1 MTREETIKIIRII
14 AATYPN
20 FKMNDISETVDAWYF
35 FLSDFGYPEISIA
48 LKTYVQTNGT
58 GFAPSASQLINLTK
72 VVDDYSSFNENE
84 AWALVN
90 KAIKNSLYNSDQEF
104 EKLPDV
110 VKKAVGNPANLRE
123 WAMLRTSEVE
133 TVVASNFM
141 RNYSTELSRAQE
153 MNKMPLEV
161 KNLIS
166 ATIAKQSELICGN
179 SGRRLLHD

>member
-20 FKMNDISETVDAWYF
+20 FKMNDISETVDVWFF
-35 FLSDFGYPEISIA
+35 FLADYGYPEISLA

-58 GFAPSASQLINLTK
+58 GFPPSVSQLINLTK
-72 VVDDYSSFNENE
+72 VVEDYLTFNENE

-110 VKKAVGNPANLRE
+110 VKKAVGTPANLRE
-123 WAMLRTSEVE
+123 WAMLSTSEVE

-153 MNKMPLEV
+153 INKMPLEV
-161 KNLIS
+161 KKLIS
-166 ATIAKQSELICGN
+166 ATIAEQQELIFGN
-179 SGRRLLHD
+179 AERRLLND

>member
-35 FLSDFGYPEISIA
+35 FLADYGYPEISLA

-58 GFAPSASQLINLTK
+58 GFPPSVSQLINLTK
-72 VVDDYSSFNENE
+72 VVEDYSSFNENE
-84 AWALVN
+84 AWSLVN
-90 KAIKNSLYNSDQEF
+90 KAIKNSLYNSESEF

-110 VKKAVGNPANLRE
+110 VKKTVGHPANLRE
-123 WAMLRTSEVE
+123 WAMLNSSEVE

-141 RNYSTELSRAQE
+141 RNYRVEVTRAQE
-153 MNKMPLEV
+153 ISKMPSEV
-161 KNLIS
+161 RNLIN
-166 ATIAKQSELICGN
+166 ATITKQNELICG
-179 SGRRLLHD
+179 SSERRLING